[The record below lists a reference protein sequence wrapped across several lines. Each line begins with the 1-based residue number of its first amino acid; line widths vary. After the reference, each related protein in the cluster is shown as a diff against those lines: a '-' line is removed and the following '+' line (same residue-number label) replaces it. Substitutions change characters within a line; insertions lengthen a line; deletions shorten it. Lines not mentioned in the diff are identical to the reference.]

1 MEQPKIQPA
10 ISLQAIHR
18 LPYYLQYLKRLK
30 QEGLEAVSASAV
42 AAYFGY
48 SEIQVRKDF
57 SAVSTCPGKP
67 KQGFAIHTLIN
78 DIENFLGC
86 RNSNEAVLVGAGSLG
101 RALLSYTGFE
111 SYGLKIVAAFDNNKA
126 LIGTDVSG
134 KRVFPAER
142 ISELSRR
149 LSIHIGIIA
158 VPAEQ
163 AQLVCDQLV
172 AGGVQAIWNLAP
184 VHLAVPSQILV
195 QNENMAVSLALLS
208 RHLREKTAAE

>member
-1 MEQPKIQPA
+1 MEQIKIRPP
-10 ISLQAIHR
+10 ISLQALHR

-30 QEGLEAVSASAV
+30 QEGLETVSAQTA

-57 SAVSTCPGKP
+57 SAVSSSPGKP
-67 KQGFAIHTLIN
+67 KQGFEIRILIQ
-78 DIENFLGC
+78 DIENYLGC
-86 RNSNEAVLVGAGSLG
+86 RNMNEAILVGAGSLG

-111 SYGLKIVAAFDNNKA
+111 SYGLKIVAAFDNNNA
-126 LIGTDVSG
+126 LIGTDING

-149 LSIHIGIIA
+149 LHTQIGIIA

-172 AGGVQAIWNLAP
+172 AGGIQAIWNLAP
-184 VHLAVPSQILV
+184 VHLTVPPQILV
-195 QNENMAVSLALLS
+195 QNENMAASLALLS
-208 RHLREKTAAE
+208 RHLREQTAAQ